1 MKKMKN
7 KTDNTQKCE
16 FVLTLGKN
24 IVCQRFFS
32 VRNFN
37 NKATFSL
44 DLHYT
49 MTDIVNDMK
58 DRLKQKTLFL
68 LDSNFREN
76 RNKQALDEGDFTIT
90 IKKGNKT
97 IYSRI
102 LPADVYP
109 PKVRYTVDIRPQIS
123 HILRELTEV
132 LSSRKV
138 STYYQDYSLMVSE

>member
-1 MKKMKN
+1 MKN

-37 NKATFSL
+37 NNSAFSL
-44 DLHYT
+44 DLHET
-49 MTDIVNDMK
+49 MSDIINDMK

-76 RNKQALDEGDFTIT
+76 PNQQVIDEGDFTIT
-90 IKKGNKT
+90 IKKGNKS

-123 HILRELTEV
+123 SILRELTEV

-138 STYYQDYSLMVSE
+138 TTYYQDYSLMVSE

>member
-1 MKKMKN
+1 MKN

-16 FVLTLGKN
+16 FVITLGKN

-37 NKATFSL
+37 NNSAFSL
-44 DLHYT
+44 DLHET
-49 MTDIVNDMK
+49 MSDIINDMK

-76 RNKQALDEGDFTIT
+76 PNQQVIDEGDFTIT
-90 IKKGNKT
+90 IKKGNKS

-123 HILRELTEV
+123 SILRELTEV

-138 STYYQDYSLMVSE
+138 TTYYQDYSLMVSE

>member
-1 MKKMKN
+1 MKN

-37 NKATFSL
+37 NNSAFSL
-44 DLHYT
+44 DLHET
-49 MTDIVNDMK
+49 MSDIINDMK

-76 RNKQALDEGDFTIT
+76 PTQQLIDEGDFTIT
-90 IKKGNKT
+90 IKKGNKS

-123 HILRELTEV
+123 NILRELTEV

-138 STYYQDYSLMVSE
+138 TTYYQDYSLMVSE